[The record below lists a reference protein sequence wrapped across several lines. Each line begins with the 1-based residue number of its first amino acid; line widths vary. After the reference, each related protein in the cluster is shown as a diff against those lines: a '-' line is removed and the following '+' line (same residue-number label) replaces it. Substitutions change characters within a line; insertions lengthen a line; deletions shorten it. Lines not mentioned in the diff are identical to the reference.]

1 MSVAL
6 QRMVAQRLVGPGLA
20 GGAEVVRHLA
30 CVQAQDLPGA
40 LASVRLRTAAGGVD
54 VAEALAT
61 GEVVRSW
68 PMRGTLHLVAGED
81 LGWMLGLTGPRLISG
96 AAARRRALGLT
107 EDHAR
112 RAEDLARG
120 ALAGG
125 RSIRRDELMAI
136 WEDAGL
142 LGVPQRGYHLLWWIS
157 QTGVTCFGPLD
168 GGEQRIVLLE
178 EWVPQPRRPERS
190 AALADW
196 IGRYFRSHGPATRAD
211 AIRWTGL
218 TARDVD
224 EGLAGAEGLTTVV
237 IDGVTHHLDPEVPG
251 RLAALGRRARTAL
264 LLPGFDE
271 LILGYAD
278 RSATLATEHAERI
291 VPGGNGMFRATIV
304 DAGRVVGTWRHQGTG
319 ARRRVVAEPFG
330 VLTARARA
338 AVAAAG
344 G

>member
-1 MSVAL
+1 VSVAL

-20 GGAEVVRHLA
+20 GGAEVVRHLT

-40 LASVRLRTAAGGVD
+40 LASVRLRTAGGPD
-54 VAEALAT
+54 IAEALAT
-61 GEVVRSW
+61 GKVVRSW

-81 LGWMLGLTGPRLISG
+81 LGWMLDLTSARQGAG

-107 EDHAR
+107 DEHGT
-112 RAEDLARG
+112 RAAALARD
-120 ALAGG
+120 ALSGG
-125 RSIRRDELMAI
+125 RSLRREDLIAL

-142 LGVPQRGYHLLWWIS
+142 LGVPQRAYHLLWWIS

-168 GGEQRIVLLE
+168 GAEQRIVLLD
-178 EWVPQPRRPERS
+178 EWVRRPRRLARP
-190 AALADW
+190 AALAEW
-196 IGRYFRSHGPATRAD
+196 VGRYFRSHGPATRAD

-224 EGLAGAEGLTTVV
+224 EGLAGASGLATVE
-237 IDGVTHHLDPEVPG
+237 IAGVSHHLDPDVPG
-251 RLAALGRRARTAL
+251 RLEALGARARATV

-271 LILGYAD
+271 LLLGYAD
-278 RSATLATEHAERI
+278 RSATLAPEHADRI
-291 VPGGNGMFRATIV
+291 VPGGTGMFRATIV

-330 VLTARARA
+330 TLTARARR
-338 AVAAAG
+338 AVERA
-344 G
+344 

>member
-6 QRMVAQRLVGPGLA
+6 QRMVAQRLVGPGM
-20 GGAEVVRHLA
+20 GSGAEVVRHLA
-30 CVQAQDLPGA
+30 CVQAQDLAGA
-40 LASVRLRTAAGGVD
+40 LASVRLRTAPGGAD

-68 PMRGTLHLVAGED
+68 PMRGTLHLVAGGD
-81 LGWMLGLTGPRLISG
+81 LGWMLDLTAPRLVAG

-107 EDHAR
+107 EEHAR
-112 RAEDLARG
+112 RAADLARG

-125 RSIRRDELMAI
+125 RSIRREELMAI

-157 QTGVTCFGPLD
+157 QTGVTCFGPLE
-168 GGEQRIVLLE
+168 GAEQRIVLLE
-178 EWVPQPRRPERS
+178 EWVPRPRRPERS

-224 EGLAGAEGLTTVV
+224 EGLAGADGLATVE
-237 IDGVTHHLDPEVPG
+237 IDGVTHHLDPEVPS
-251 RLAALGRRARTAL
+251 RLEALGARARVTV

-278 RSATLATEHAERI
+278 RSVTLAPEHADRI
-291 VPGGNGMFRATIV
+291 VPGGNGVFRATIV

-330 VLTARARA
+330 DLTARARR
-338 AVAAAG
+338 AVERA
-344 G
+344 